1 MEIETNESSKRYID
15 GKTFQHQL
23 DELATTIAFKVQRE
37 GAGHLP
43 QPIFVTAD
51 IYYLLRQAQQTYNFF
66 CFINADERRQKDVD
80 YRIAYSAV
88 TLPLVRTMIDCLY
101 NITAILNDPGPKGY
115 QFRESGVKQIL
126 EALDSD
132 QQKYGGDP
140 KWDVWIANRRKQLEL
155 EMRTTGLTEPEV
167 RVAKLWPTLGGY
179 LRTKK
184 NTPLTAH
191 QQFLKRLTY
200 GFWQEYSG
208 ISHATF
214 QGLLPIG
221 NFLAPKD
228 LPHEVR
234 PIIEDQ
240 VEVLIA
246 NHISRVAAILLC
258 TLTELQAYFKFDGAR
273 INERLH
279 QVWNALVPV
288 PEIKELYDERYAQ
301 LMREKG
307 INP

>member
-179 LRTKK
+179 PQDEEKHSTHGAPAVFEKAHLRVLAGIFWYFTRYF
-184 NTPLTAH
+184 PRIAAH
-191 QQFLKRLTY
+191 RQFPRT
-200 GFWQEYSG
+200 
-208 ISHATF
+208 
-214 QGLLPIG
+214 QGLT
-221 NFLAPKD
+221 
-228 LPHEVR
+228 
-234 PIIEDQ
+234 
-240 VEVLIA
+240 
-246 NHISRVAAILLC
+246 S
-258 TLTELQAYFKFDGAR
+258 
-273 INERLH
+273 
-279 QVWNALVPV
+279 
-288 PEIKELYDERYAQ
+288 
-301 LMREKG
+301 
-307 INP
+307 